1 MAVTGEMQLLCLHVE
16 SMVNYG
22 QQVNAVLMGEVY
34 LCNPVPRNHL
44 GDTFRVI
51 GGLLNNYGKYG
62 WNVKHEPCMW
72 NLWWIRDNMLN
83 AVLTW

>member
-34 LCNPVPRNHL
+34 CVIHSPETI
-44 GDTFRVI
+44 GDTF
-51 GGLLNNYGKYG
+51 G
-62 WNVKHEPCMW
+62 
-72 NLWWIRDNMLN
+72 
-83 AVLTW
+83 